1 MHTAGISARS
11 LAKRSYN
18 LQQQQQHVVE
28 PVVTVRS
35 DGRTVGRKR
44 VVVAGGEED
53 GDIPRIYMRNLDF
66 DGILFA
72 FWTNKRMRDLY
83 NKQIQIFSF
92 IFFIFLLHFERK
104 KNWLLR
110 TSGNKL
116 STHILEVDVTGGILC
131 VHCTCVCIHEIHVQG
146 TNECE

>member
-1 MHTAGISARS
+1 M
-11 LAKRSYN
+11 
-18 LQQQQQHVVE
+18 
-28 PVVTVRS
+28 TVRS
-35 DGRTVGRKR
+35 DGRIVGRKR

-104 KNWLLR
+104 KTGCSEPVA
-110 TSGNKL
+110 TS
-116 STHILEVDVTGGILC
+116 
-131 VHCTCVCIHEIHVQG
+131 
-146 TNECE
+146 